1 MTHTTDRSRN
11 EQPINALTVDVED
24 YFQVAALAEAVSRD
38 DWDSME
44 YRVEA
49 NTDRLLARFEQHGI
63 RATFFTLGWVA
74 ERSPALVRRIQAAG
88 HEIASHGYSH
98 QLIYNQT
105 PEVFREETR
114 RSKQI
119 LEDITG
125 KRVTGYRAASY
136 SITNESRWALDILAE
151 EGFTW
156 DSSIFPV
163 HHDRYGMPGTPRWP
177 HRLKTDGGHE
187 LAEFPLS
194 TLQLPGYTLPIA
206 GGGYFRL
213 FPYWFSQWGL
223 GQINR
228 QSQPFVF
235 YLHPWEVDPGQPRL
249 KVKWLSRFRH
259 YNNLDVCEARL
270 EKLLRRFRFAPMS
283 EVLREQGV
291 LPGGSANE
299 QGDTAVTE
307 TAATPGRS
315 AVSH

>member
-1 MTHTTDRSRN
+1 MTMSAI
-11 EQPINALTVDVED
+11 ENALTIDVED
-24 YFQVAALAEAVSRD
+24 YFQVAALAEAVRRE
-38 DWDSME
+38 DWHSME

-49 NTDRLLARFEQHGI
+49 NTQRILSLLDRHKA

-74 ERSPALVRRIQAAG
+74 EKSPELVRLIRKEG

-114 RSKQI
+114 RSKAV
-119 LEDITG
+119 LENITG
-125 KRVTGYRAASY
+125 EPITGYRAASY

-151 EGFTW
+151 EGFAW

-177 HRLKTDGGHE
+177 HTLTTDKGYK

-194 TLQLPGYTLPIA
+194 TLKLPGYTLPIA

-213 FPYWFSQWGL
+213 FPYWFSRWGL
-223 GQINR
+223 GSINR
-228 QSQPFVF
+228 QGQPFVF
-235 YLHPWEVDPGQPRL
+235 YLHPWEIDPGQPRL
-249 KVKWLSRFRH
+249 DVKWFSRFRH

-270 EKLLRRFRFAPMS
+270 SKLLGHFLFTTMS
-283 EVLREQGV
+283 SVLRRQGV
-291 LPGGSANE
+291 LGTEPAESGDFKAAGGVA
-299 QGDTAVTE
+299 
-307 TAATPGRS
+307 
-315 AVSH
+315 